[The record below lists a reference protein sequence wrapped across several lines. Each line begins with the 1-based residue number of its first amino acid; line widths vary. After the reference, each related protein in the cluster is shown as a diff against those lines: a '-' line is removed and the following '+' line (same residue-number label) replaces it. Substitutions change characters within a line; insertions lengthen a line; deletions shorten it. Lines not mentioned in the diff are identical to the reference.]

1 MLPHLLARWSG
12 RCSVDR
18 NEISDARADEEGGLL
33 LHEGEGETEETVLL
47 GYTGECTGTKTG
59 DGVGAVKGGGG

>member
-1 MLPHLLARWSG
+1 
-12 RCSVDR
+12 VDR

-59 DGVGAVKGGGG
+59 DGVGAVKGGSG